1 MHANNNGESCAE
13 SGDDLIIH
21 AIGFQRAADVTPL
34 RFSHTLQTLFV
45 VAASDLDFRWARP
58 DARLAAA
65 ASLEAAAGLLVLQRV
80 LEPGSLAWICS
91 FPSESG
97 HRAGDLYAA
106 GLELS

>member
-1 MHANNNGESCAE
+1 MRNSYGISISCRGMHVNNNGESCAE

-58 DARLAAA
+58 AARLAAA
-65 ASLEAAAGLLVLQRV
+65 AAGLEAAAGLLVLQRV
-80 LEPGSLAWICS
+80 LEPGSLA
-91 FPSESG
+91 
-97 HRAGDLYAA
+97 
-106 GLELS
+106 